1 MPSKSRSC
9 SVPQLKEAGNELFR
23 SGQYGEAAAR
33 YTQAIAQLSAGKSNP
48 EELGILYSN
57 RAACYLKDGNCSEC
71 IKDCTASLELIPFGI
86 KPLLR
91 RAAAYEALERYHL
104 AYVDYKT
111 ALQVDSSVQAAHDG
125 INRMTKAL
133 TEKDGLNWRNKLPV
147 IPTVPLSVREKL
159 NEGKVKGDKIT
170 LTQQNHSPPCDGK
183 ASSTDVIKRA
193 LSLKEEGNA
202 LVKKGDH
209 KSAVEKYTE
218 SLKVN
223 PKEATTLTNR
233 ALCYLS
239 LKMYAEAK
247 RDCSEALRLDYN
259 NIKALYRRAQAQKEL
274 KDYTACVAD
283 LKAILKIDPKNTA
296 VQKLLQEVQKIK
308 K

>member
-1 MPSKSRSC
+1 MVCQLFTDSSNKSLFICSQSPRIRTSQFPVQTTVATEPCASTPLDDIQGALRDETPPSGNNGETPTQPSATFMVLKMPSKSRSC

-125 INRMTKAL
+125 INR
-133 TEKDGLNWRNKLPV
+133 
-147 IPTVPLSVREKL
+147 
-159 NEGKVKGDKIT
+159 
-170 LTQQNHSPPCDGK
+170 
-183 ASSTDVIKRA
+183 
-193 LSLKEEGNA
+193 
-202 LVKKGDH
+202 
-209 KSAVEKYTE
+209 
-218 SLKVN
+218 
-223 PKEATTLTNR
+223 
-233 ALCYLS
+233 
-239 LKMYAEAK
+239 
-247 RDCSEALRLDYN
+247 
-259 NIKALYRRAQAQKEL
+259 
-274 KDYTACVAD
+274 
-283 LKAILKIDPKNTA
+283 
-296 VQKLLQEVQKIK
+296 
-308 K
+308 